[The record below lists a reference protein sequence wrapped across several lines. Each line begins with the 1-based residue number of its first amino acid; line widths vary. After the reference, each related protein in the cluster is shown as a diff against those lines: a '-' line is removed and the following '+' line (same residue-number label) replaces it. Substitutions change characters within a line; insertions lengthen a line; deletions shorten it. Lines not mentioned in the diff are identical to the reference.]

1 MTQLGHS
8 PNTSGLRFSS
18 GRRGV
23 RWIYLGLGLTLLAP
37 PAHAA
42 PPFAF
47 AHTLT
52 PAAPAKKAAPKPVA
66 QVAAPAAKP
75 AVEPSVRE
83 SDESRVARLLA
94 SVRKALAAAA
104 KPDEPA
110 PLADAMVG
118 AILNVSVVNV
128 LHGHF
133 ALAGVGQALRA
144 GGMSGEVAQE
154 FARNMRDGWRALA
167 NDFQRLAD
175 QKAFDA
181 ELRDL
186 FRTLATLAQ
195 RGEGAAGKLAEWAAQ
210 SADTG
215 RAAAFEAALEDYRGR
230 AAALLGALKK

>member
-1 MTQLGHS
+1 MSTLRLTWNVLG
-8 PNTSGLRFSS
+8 PW
-18 GRRGV
+18 V
-23 RWIYLGLGLTLLAP
+23 ALGLTL
-37 PAHAA
+37 AA
-42 PPFAF
+42 PVQ
-47 AHTLT
+47 
-52 PAAPAKKAAPKPVA
+52 AAPKSKPAPKPVA
-66 QVAAPAAKP
+66 QVAPPVAQPPVAQPPVAKP
-75 AVEPSVRE
+75 PAESPARE
-83 SDESRVARLLA
+83 TEETRVARLLA

-104 KPDEPA
+104 KPNEPA

-154 FARNMRDGWRALA
+154 FGRNMRDGWRALA

-175 QKAFDA
+175 QRAFDA

-186 FRTLATLAQ
+186 FRTLANLAQ
-195 RGEGAAGKLAEWAAQ
+195 RGEGAAGKLTEWAAQ

-230 AAALLGALKK
+230 AAALLGSLKK